1 AFGKPV
7 LLINGDFH
15 EFLVD
20 KPFTVSQGEEK
31 PAQHDNITRL
41 QVYGA
46 PDLRAVRVSVDTD
59 TPWVFGF
66 TPLY

>member
-1 AFGKPV
+1 M
-7 LLINGDFH
+7 IHGDFH
-15 EFLVD
+15 ELIVD
-20 KPFTVSQGEEK
+20 KPFRVTTGETTPPK
-31 PAQHDNITRL
+31 YDNITRL

-46 PDLRAVRVSVDTD
+46 PDLRAVRVSVDTE